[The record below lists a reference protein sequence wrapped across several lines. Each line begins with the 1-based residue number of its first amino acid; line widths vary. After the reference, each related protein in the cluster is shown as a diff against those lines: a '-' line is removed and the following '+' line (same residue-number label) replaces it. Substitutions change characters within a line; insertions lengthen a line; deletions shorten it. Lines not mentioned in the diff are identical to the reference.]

1 MPNRLAVEAGRFV
14 NILIAAVILL
24 VVLSFALSAGRFFLP
39 FVLAALIG
47 GLLSAGVLII
57 SRSGRGLGA
66 TQVGERAPEFAGK
79 VGIINMAHIP
89 VMGIGGLG
97 IVAMSI
103 VVGLVLPEGRKLLGW
118 GLGGAIVG
126 AASMLMWRHF
136 HGGTP
141 FTDDPG
147 ETLHLR

>member
-1 MPNRLAVEAGRFV
+1 MPNRLAVEAGRFLNV
-14 NILIAAVILL
+14 LIAAVVLL
-24 VVLSFALSAGRFFLP
+24 AVLSIALSADRFFLP

-47 GLLSAGVLII
+47 GLLSAGMMIL

-66 TQVGERAPEFAGK
+66 TEIGERAPEFAGR
-79 VGIINMAHIP
+79 VGLINMAHIP

-97 IVAMSI
+97 IVAMAI

-118 GLGGAIVG
+118 GVGGAIVG
-126 AASMLMWRHF
+126 AVAMLTWRHY

-141 FTDDPG
+141 FSNDPG
-147 ETLHLR
+147 ETLHIR